1 MGTTSLLRSLA
12 RPINAFFRLE
22 MASSII
28 LLVCAGLALLLANTT
43 WGPARYFPAV
53 WDEPVRIGFLQ
64 ESLLHWVNDG
74 LMTLFFLLVGLELK
88 REIVAG
94 QLASI
99 RQAVLPIAGALGGM
113 LMPALLFML
122 FNWHTATARG
132 WGIPMATD
140 MAFALAVL
148 QLLGK
153 RVPLGLKV
161 FLMALAV
168 VDDLGAILV
177 IAAFYTTDLHLA
189 YLAGALGV
197 WAAMLV
203 LNRIGV
209 RALSSYLVLGVGL
222 WYCMLESGVHATLAG
237 VLTAAAIPASG
248 TSNQPAPSL
257 KLEHFLH
264 PVVSFFIV
272 PLFAFANTSLVL
284 HLAVFSELRSPLGL
298 GILIG
303 LVVGKPVG
311 VCLLSWFVAR
321 IGWATLPAG
330 VSWRALIGAG
340 ILAGIGFTIALF
352 MSMLSLGEHSSGE
365 AVAKLSILLASLL
378 AGTIGYLVLRTMPPQ
393 LKQ

>member
-1 MGTTSLLRSLA
+1 
-12 RPINAFFRLE
+12 
-22 MASSII
+22 
-28 LLVCAGLALLLANTT
+28 
-43 WGPARYFPAV
+43 
-53 WDEPVRIGFLQ
+53 
-64 ESLLHWVNDG
+64 
-74 LMTLFFLLVGLELK
+74 LELK

-122 FNWHTATARG
+122 FNWHTATVRG

-197 WAAMLV
+197 WAIMLV
-203 LNRIGV
+203 LNRTGV

-222 WYCMLESGVHATLAG
+222 WYCMLESGVHATLAACAFPEIG
-237 VLTAAAIPASG
+237 ARST
-248 TSNQPAPSL
+248 PSS
-257 KLEHFLH
+257 EFLH
-264 PVVSFFIV
+264 C
-272 PLFAFANTSLVL
+272 A
-284 HLAVFSELRSPLGL
+284 AVCF
-298 GILIG
+298 
-303 LVVGKPVG
+303 
-311 VCLLSWFVAR
+311 C
-321 IGWATLPAG
+321 
-330 VSWRALIGAG
+330 
-340 ILAGIGFTIALF
+340 
-352 MSMLSLGEHSSGE
+352 
-365 AVAKLSILLASLL
+365 
-378 AGTIGYLVLRTMPPQ
+378 
-393 LKQ
+393 

>member
-1 MGTTSLLRSLA
+1 
-12 RPINAFFRLE
+12 
-22 MASSII
+22 
-28 LLVCAGLALLLANTT
+28 
-43 WGPARYFPAV
+43 
-53 WDEPVRIGFLQ
+53 
-64 ESLLHWVNDG
+64 
-74 LMTLFFLLVGLELK
+74 MTLFFLLVGLELK

-197 WAAMLV
+197 WATMLV
-203 LNRIGV
+203 LNRTGV
-209 RALSSYLVLGVGL
+209 RALSSYLVLGGGL

-248 TSNQPAPSL
+248 TSNRPAPSL

-303 LVVGKPVG
+303 LVVGKPVR
-311 VCLLSWFVAR
+311 VCLLSWFVVR

-393 LKQ
+393 PKQ

>member
-28 LLVCAGLALLLANTT
+28 LLVCAGLALLLANTS

-311 VCLLSWFVAR
+311 VCLLSWFVVR